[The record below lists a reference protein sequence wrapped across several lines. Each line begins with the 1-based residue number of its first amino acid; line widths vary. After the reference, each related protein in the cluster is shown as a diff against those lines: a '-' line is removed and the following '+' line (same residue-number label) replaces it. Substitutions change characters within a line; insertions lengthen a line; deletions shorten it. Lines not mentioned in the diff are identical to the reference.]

1 MSDIELDPINRRQES
16 TDSNQEPAEQLGN
29 EALVARG
36 QLDPSFLGKRVV
48 FKGEQEK
55 EIPIS
60 ADSSFVRC
68 LEGYCR
74 ILEIRPDKPG
84 FEQVLLERDD
94 GKIEP
99 WIRPSS

>member
-1 MSDIELDPINRRQES
+1 MSDIELDPTNRRQES

-36 QLDPSFLGKRVV
+36 QLDPSFLNQRVV
-48 FKGEQEK
+48 FPGEQEK
-55 EIPIS
+55 EIPIL
-60 ADSSFVRC
+60 ADSSFVKGP
-68 LEGYCR
+68 EGDYR
-74 ILEIRPDKPG
+74 ILEIRPDEPG